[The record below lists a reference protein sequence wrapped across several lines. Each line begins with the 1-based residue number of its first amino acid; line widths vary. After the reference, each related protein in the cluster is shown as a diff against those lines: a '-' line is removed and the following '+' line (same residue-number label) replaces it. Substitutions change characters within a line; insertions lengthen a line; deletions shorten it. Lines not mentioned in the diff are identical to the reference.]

1 MEELRSTEILDK
13 EIQNDARRKVE
24 KILQKADAECAFL
37 KEDVERKLQETE
49 KDLKEK
55 NEKKLEIYKKNL
67 SSAVPLEKERFL
79 VSFVQKEIENAVS
92 EYLSSL
98 SLEKKLELLGNH
110 LKKYED
116 VLKNKTLTA
125 YYYGLTQSNVKKV
138 LDKKVNVTEYKE
150 TMFGKLLIEEDFGLK
165 DKIGIILEA
174 DDLSVRVRLT
184 LSELVSQL
192 LNKYRSELCNALFE
206 GGLVQ

>member
-1 MEELRSTEILDK
+1 M
-13 EIQNDARRKVE
+13 
-24 KILQKADAECAFL
+24 
-37 KEDVERKLQETE
+37 QETE
-49 KDLKEK
+49 KELKEK

-98 SLEKKLELLGNH
+98 SLEKKIELLGNH

-125 YYYGLTQSNVKKV
+125 YFYGLTQSNVKKV

>member
-49 KDLKEK
+49 KELKEK

-125 YYYGLTQSNVKKV
+125 YFYGLTQSNVKKV

>member
-49 KDLKEK
+49 KELKEK

>member
-125 YYYGLTQSNVKKV
+125 YFYGLTQSNVKKV